1 MILALEVG
9 AALVSAFAVL
19 MLMATLP
26 AIVHE
31 SAFLLAYVVSAALLA
46 GLGVFLKDLWNRPPE
61 WQHLGLFL
69 IVSLVAGSACGVLSW
84 LAAGALNLV
93 DSSHG
98 GSVFIVAL
106 ATVAACGLG
115 VVSLAERIRRGGAL

>member
-1 MILALEVG
+1 MILALEV
-9 AALVSAFAVL
+9 AAGLVSAFAML

-46 GLGVFLKDLWNRPPE
+46 GLAVFLKHLWNRPPE
-61 WQHLGLFL
+61 WRHLGLFL
-69 IVSLVAGSACGVLSW
+69 VVGLLTGSACGVLFW

-115 VVSLAERIRRGGAL
+115 AVSLSERIRRGGAL